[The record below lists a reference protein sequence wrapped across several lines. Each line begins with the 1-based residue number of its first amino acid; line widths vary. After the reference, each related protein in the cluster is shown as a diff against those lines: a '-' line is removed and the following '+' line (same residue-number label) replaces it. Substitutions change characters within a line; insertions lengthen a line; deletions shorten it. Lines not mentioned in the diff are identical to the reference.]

1 MSETI
6 IMPQPMSP
14 HLIDRTHFK
23 YNFIN
28 WFCNSSDECF
38 NFSQSKATKSVK
50 FKLRIS
56 CYIMCLSLSESL
68 FDKFT
73 ENIPYLWHTVRMCY
87 CWKTIHYWVWCGQCQ
102 GWAGYTGQCA
112 TTHWY
117 EWESPQSRWWPR
129 GDRDSLTSPH
139 ECSHQWLH
147 FYWCL
152 FSVNNTN
159 YWTAVSLCRP

>member
-1 MSETI
+1 MEI
-6 IMPQPMSP
+6 
-14 HLIDRTHFK
+14 LDRTHFK

-38 NFSQSKATKSVK
+38 NFSHSKATKSVE

-73 ENIPYLWHTVRMCY
+73 EISRIYDTLETVRMCY

-129 GDRDSLTSPH
+129 GDGDSLTSPH
-139 ECSHQWLH
+139 ECSHQFHTLLLV
-147 FYWCL
+147 CL
-152 FSVNNTN
+152 LCQQHKLLDCSVT
-159 YWTAVSLCRP
+159 L